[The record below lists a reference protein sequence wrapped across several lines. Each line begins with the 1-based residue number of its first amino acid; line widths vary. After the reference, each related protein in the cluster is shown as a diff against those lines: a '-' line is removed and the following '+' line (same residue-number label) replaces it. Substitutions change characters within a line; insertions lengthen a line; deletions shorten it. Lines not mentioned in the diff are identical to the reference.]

1 MDIHDQSPTIDFLTR
16 SESFGFSGPVKV
28 IETHISIVFL
38 IDGLAFKLKRAVKLP
53 YVDFSTPELR
63 LAFCHREVELNRRA
77 TPELYLGVRQ
87 ITREADGDLA
97 FDGQGEMVDAVVEMR
112 RFAQHSL
119 FERMAAE
126 GKLTTAMM
134 EETAEIVAA
143 FHAKAPVAHETS
155 GSANMAAVLDINE
168 AGFATSHVFAEED
181 VRPLTAAFRQAWMAV
196 APQMDQREVAGKV
209 RLCHGDLHL
218 RNIFMGDDGPRMFD
232 CIDFNDRIATVDV
245 LYDLAFLLMDLW
257 HRGFHAFA
265 NVVMN
270 RYFDLTGEDAGF
282 RLLPF
287 FMAVRAAVR
296 AHVTGTQIEEDTD
309 PEGTLT
315 RSARGYFDF
324 ARELLHP
331 GSPRLVV
338 IGGLSG
344 SGKSTL
350 ADALAPRLDSAP
362 GARILES
369 DRLRKA
375 MFGLR
380 LNERLPLEAYRPE
393 VSARV
398 YNALCEKAA
407 VILAGGGQV
416 VVDAVYDTEEHRDA
430 IEAVATRL
438 GVPFAGLWLDA
449 DPEVLKERIKARPQG
464 ASDATIGV
472 LERQMARDPGTIG
485 WNRLDSSTTLE
496 DLLQTAEILATAS
509 MESSGRH

>member
-16 SESFGFSGPVKV
+16 GESYGLSGPVKV

-38 IDGLAFKLKRAVKLP
+38 IDGRAFKLKRAVKLP
-53 YVDFSTPELR
+53 YVDFSTSDLR

-77 TPELYLGVRQ
+77 TPELYLGVRR
-87 ITREADGDLA
+87 ITRETDGSLV
-97 FDGQGEMVDAVVEMR
+97 FDGQGEMIDAVVEMQ

-119 FERMAAE
+119 FERMATE

-134 EETAEIVAA
+134 EETAEIIAA
-143 FHAKAPVAHETS
+143 FHAKASVVHETS

-168 AGFATSHVFAEED
+168 AGFATSHVFAEAE
-181 VRPLTAAFRQAWMAV
+181 VRPLAAAFRKAWIGV
-196 APQMDQREVAGKV
+196 APQMDERETAGKV
-209 RLCHGDLHL
+209 KLCHGDLHL
-218 RNIFMGDDGPRMFD
+218 RNIFMGNDGPCMFD

-296 AHVTGTQIEEDTD
+296 AHVTGTQIEEDAD
-309 PEGTLT
+309 PDGALT
-315 RSARGYFDF
+315 RSAKGYFDF
-324 ARELLHP
+324 ARELLQP
-331 GSPRLVV
+331 LSPRLVV

-350 ADALAPRLDSAP
+350 ADTLAPRLGSAP

-369 DRLRKA
+369 DRLRKT
-375 MFGLR
+375 MFGCR
-380 LNERLPLEAYRPE
+380 PKERLPLEAYRPE

-398 YNALCEKAA
+398 YGALCEKAGI
-407 VILAGGGQV
+407 ILAGGGQV
-416 VVDAVYDTEEHRDA
+416 VVDAVYDTEEHRSA
-430 IEAVATRL
+430 IETVAAKL
-438 GVPFAGLWLDA
+438 GVPFTGLWLDA
-449 DPEVLKERIKARPQG
+449 APEVLKSRIEARPQG
-464 ASDATIGV
+464 ASDATAEV
-472 LERQMARDPGTIG
+472 LDRQMERDRGTIH
-485 WNRLDSSTTLE
+485 WHRLSS
-496 DLLQTAEILATAS
+496 DTALDELVGKAERLAATATGMS
-509 MESSGRH
+509 ERR

>member
-16 SESFGFSGPVKV
+16 GESYGLSGPVKI

-87 ITREADGDLA
+87 ITREADGSLA
-97 FDGQGEMVDAVVEMR
+97 FDGKGEMIDAVVEMQ

-134 EETAEIVAA
+134 EDTAEIVAA
-143 FHAKAPVAHETS
+143 FHATAPVVHET
-155 GSANMAAVLDINE
+155 GGAANMAGVLDINE
-168 AGFATSHVFAEED
+168 AGFATSHVFAETD
-181 VRPLTAAFRQAWMAV
+181 VHALAIAFRKAWEDI
-196 APQMDQREVAGKV
+196 APLMNEREAAGKV

-218 RNIFMGDDGPRMFD
+218 RNIFMGDAGPRMFD

-265 NVVMN
+265 NAVMN

-296 AHVTGTQIEEDTD
+296 AHVTGTQIEEDAD
-309 PEGTLT
+309 PDGALT
-315 RSARGYFDF
+315 RSAKGYFDF
-324 ARELLHP
+324 AQELLHP
-331 GSPRLVV
+331 HSPRLVV

-350 ADALAPRLDSAP
+350 ADALAPRLGSAP

-380 LNERLPLEAYRPE
+380 LNERLPPEAYRPE
-393 VSARV
+393 ISTRV
-398 YNALCEKAA
+398 YNALCEKAG

-416 VVDAVYDTEEHRDA
+416 LVDAVYDTEEHRDA

-438 GVPFAGLWLDA
+438 GVPFTGIWLDTA
-449 DPEVLKERIKARPQG
+449 PEALKSRIKARPQG
-464 ASDATIGV
+464 ASDATVEV
-472 LERQMARDPGTIG
+472 LERQMERDRGMIH
-485 WNRLDSSTTLE
+485 WHQLDSSTTLDE
-496 DLLQTAEILATAS
+496 LVGEAERLAVTAVEIS
-509 MESSGRH
+509 RR